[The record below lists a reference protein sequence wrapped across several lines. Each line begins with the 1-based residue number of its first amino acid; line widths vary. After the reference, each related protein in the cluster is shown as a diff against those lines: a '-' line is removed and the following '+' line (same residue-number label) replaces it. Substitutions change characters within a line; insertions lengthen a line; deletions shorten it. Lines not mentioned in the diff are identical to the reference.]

1 NIVFAIEDKELF
13 SQHEVKNSTI
23 PQTKDELMNNVVNKR
38 ILLAEDNTVNQK
50 VVLAILRKIGIN
62 ADVASN
68 GEEVLQMLATQHYE
82 MVLMDIQMPDMD
94 GLEATRKIRDPET
107 PVLNHEVPIIAMTAH
122 ALNGYRE
129 NCINAGMNDYVT
141 KPVTPQ
147 QLREVMKKW
156 LKNNCIV

>member
-1 NIVFAIEDKELF
+1 
-13 SQHEVKNSTI
+13 
-23 PQTKDELMNNVVNKR
+23 
-38 ILLAEDNTVNQK
+38 
-50 VVLAILRKIGIN
+50 
-62 ADVASN
+62 
-68 GEEVLQMLATQHYE
+68 YE